1 MMQERRTHMAKT
13 AKKHMSN
20 QEFVK
25 KLGGGEKAIR
35 TMLDYGVTT
44 ASALRR
50 VILLNINSLLQAG
63 FMLSK
68 ECEKTLAAERDSIIN
83 GMRKGHPD
91 IMKDPVAEAI
101 DEINN
106 ILFQSKAGLVFGLLT
121 GLRIIKTEEDAKR
134 EKKYG
139 KTVAVDVVEQ
149 LKGMSKREIKK
160 RIRRSR

>member
-1 MMQERRTHMAKT
+1 MQERRKHMAKT
-13 AKKHMSN
+13 VRKHMSN

-25 KLGGGEKAIR
+25 KLGGGEKALR

-50 VILLNINSLLQAG
+50 VILLNINSLLQGA

-91 IMKDPVAEAI
+91 ITKDPVAEAI
-101 DEINN
+101 DEISN
-106 ILFQSKAGLVFGLLT
+106 ILFQSKAGFVFGLLN
-121 GLRIIKTEEDAKR
+121 GLRTIKMDEDVKR
-134 EKKYG
+134 EKKYS
-139 KTVAVDVVEQ
+139 KTVAHDVVEQ

-160 RIRRSR
+160 RAKRSA

>member
-1 MMQERRTHMAKT
+1 MGKT
-13 AKKHMSN
+13 AKTHMSN

-25 KLGGGEKAIR
+25 KLGGGEKALR

-68 ECEKTLAAERDSIIN
+68 ECEKTLAAERDSIVN
-83 GMRKGHPD
+83 GMRKGLPQ

-106 ILFQSKAGLVFGLLT
+106 ILFQSKAGLVFGLLS
-121 GLRIIKTEEDAKR
+121 GLRKIKADEDVKR
-134 EKKYG
+134 EKKYS
-139 KTVAVDVVEQ
+139 KTVALDVVEQ
-149 LKGMSKREIKK
+149 LKGMSKREITK
-160 RIRRSR
+160 RTKRSA

>member
-1 MMQERRTHMAKT
+1 MRQERRTKMKG
-13 AKKHMSN
+13 KRESVSN
-20 QEFVK
+20 KEFIK
-25 KLGGGEKAIR
+25 KLGGGEKALR

-101 DEINN
+101 DEISN
-106 ILFQSKAGLVFGLLT
+106 ILFQSKAGFVFGLLN
-121 GLRIIKTEEDAKR
+121 GLRIIKTEEDVKR
-134 EKKYG
+134 VKRYS

-160 RIRRSR
+160 RTRRSA